1 MSDKAKRR
9 LGRPPKP
16 LDLEDLK
23 RIARTGAT
31 HGEMAARLRMSED
44 TLQRRLQDQ
53 EVCALVDEAQA
64 EVKISL
70 RAKQVQLALAGDRT
84 MLVWLGKQWLG
95 QKDRL
100 DHAVEVSGGLTLAEI
115 ARQRL
120 AKLHAEPT
128 PAQVI
133 DAQPIPQMTT
143 GQIGPVESPL
153 SPPLISRIASRNT
166 CKKPWA
172 FPRRISSRQRPVQSK
187 S

>member
-1 MSDKAKRR
+1 MPDKEKPKG
-9 LGRPPKP
+9 GRPPKP
-16 LDLEDLK
+16 LDLEELK

-31 HGEMAARLRMSED
+31 NIEMAARLGMSED
-44 TLQRRLQDQ
+44 TLARRLQDP
-53 EVCALVDEAQA
+53 EIRALVDEAQA

-120 AKLHAEPT
+120 AKLH
-128 PAQVI
+128 
-133 DAQPIPQMTT
+133 
-143 GQIGPVESPL
+143 G
-153 SPPLISRIASRNT
+153 
-166 CKKPWA
+166 
-172 FPRRISSRQRPVQSK
+172 K
-187 S
+187 SENR